1 MLLCLQKAVW
11 QNDSDEETA
20 VVENGEVHHEEE
32 TTEGRT
38 DETEEMLASS
48 RCKKR
53 KCGYCGIYVSSVS
66 RLVPTERLRL

>member
-1 MLLCLQKAVW
+1 MMYLQKAVW
-11 QNDSDEETA
+11 QNDSDEENG
-20 VVENGEVHHEEE
+20 VVENGGIQIEEG

-53 KCGYCGIYVSSVS
+53 KCGYCGIYVSQIIF
-66 RLVPTERLRL
+66 LLRFNGFL